1 MGVRTCCGTSAPQ
14 SPGGESMS
22 YSARNTKLLSLILLT
37 RTRSPHSWTWIS
49 PRSPRAYSRSLS
61 FRVTSVLFRQACL
74 YMYLRPTTSTIPSP
88 TEQPRSMPSSQALCL
103 GVVSGI
109 FPSFPGVLVVLR
121 GGCALPSVSGGRG
134 FIFLMFALR
143 CESKLGWGSGFG

>member
-1 MGVRTCCGTSAPQ
+1 MYFGTSGPQ
-14 SPGGESMS
+14 SPGDVSIS

-37 RTRSPHSWTWIS
+37 RTKSPHSWTWIS
-49 PRSPRAYSRSLS
+49 PRSPRAYSCSLS
-61 FRVTSVLFRQACL
+61 FRVTSVLFPQACL

-88 TEQPRSMPSSQALCL
+88 AEQPRSMPSSQALCL
-103 GVVSGI
+103 GMVSGS
-109 FPSFPGVLVVLR
+109 FPSFPGVLVGLV
-121 GGCALPSVSGGRG
+121 GGCASLSVSGGCG